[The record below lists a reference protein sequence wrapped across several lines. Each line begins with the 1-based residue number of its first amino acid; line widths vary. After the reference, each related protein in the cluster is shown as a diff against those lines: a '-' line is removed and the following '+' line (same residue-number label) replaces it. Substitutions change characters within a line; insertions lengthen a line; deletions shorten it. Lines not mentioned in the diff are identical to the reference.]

1 MHGLM
6 VDVLADGKALLYARA
21 RHYDPEHGRWLQRDP
36 LGFIDGPNL
45 YEAFGGNTLVHAD
58 PLGLRYKIASSW
70 ENGAE
75 VFWQDIDWF
84 TWSMAGKPV
93 NDFSLGRYYCIEGQ
107 KLVVYK
113 GPLSSIRDFREA
125 THYVLSL
132 DAVEELGRQKLD
144 WDTYEKLL
152 YVHADAFRVGYDG
165 LIEQLGSP
173 AGIWVHQLAVD
184 LSLQAQAHNRQV
196 MNSLGSIGTRRL
208 GMLLSGGVDP
218 VTESN
223 MTGREIAVEI
233 GLTAVEVALILGP
246 AVVPEMEMAATARSA
261 ARERFAAAS
270 GRTTAVVGAE
280 SSAVGVRINRAAGDA
295 AADLIAIREAGFR
308 EGYFETVGGIRKPDV
323 IVPGES
329 ILSIESKVGRTAL
342 DSRIRQE
349 LARDWWL
356 RRQGQVDRVIWEF
369 FPNEVGEVGPTAP
382 LLRKLR
388 KLEFDVKINR

>member
-261 ARERFAAAS
+261 AGETLGVAS
-270 GRTTAVVGAE
+270 GRIAPSNVAKVATGERYSVAFQTELKPTSYPGLSRGAHFQE
-280 SSAVGVRINRAAGDA
+280 ANGNLLRMMEGDA
-295 AADLIAIREAGFR
+295 QFAQSIRGM
-308 EGYFETVGGIRKPDV
+308 GID
-323 IVPGES
+323 
-329 ILSIESKVGRTAL
+329 IERTATGL
-342 DSRIRQE
+342 VPRSSPNGWTWHHNAQSGVMQLVPRAQHTPGSIFWDT
-349 LARDWWL
+349 LHPGG
-356 RRQGQVDRVIWEF
+356 QGGYSIW
-369 FPNEVGEVGPTAP
+369 GQ
-382 LLRKLR
+382 
-388 KLEFDVKINR
+388 